1 MVLQKCHTPWS
12 WRAQVW
18 MNKIVEVLP
27 MIDQVYVRW
36 IIHGATLRLTYSNL
50 LIPPFL
56 LILSVACT
64 CHFYAVDCGQVNES
78 IGLKSQLYIDYL
90 EGPGLE
96 TQWSSTLFHKYWFT
110 KSDWIH
116 GNALELEHCEFV
128 PVLHP
133 SIYYLRRWTWRAGWQ
148 GRRGGWGAPSPG
160 QHPSR
165 RPALGRWG
173 LAASV
178 FGTFQHCGRLG

>member
-1 MVLQKCHTPWS
+1 
-12 WRAQVW
+12 

-50 LIPPFL
+50 LIPPFPSNIIRCVHLPFLRSGLWPGQWINWFEKPTIHRLPGRSWARNPVKLNFVSQTL
-56 LILSVACT
+56 LS
-64 CHFYAVDCGQVNES
+64 H
-78 IGLKSQLYIDYL
+78 LY
-90 EGPGLE
+90 
-96 TQWSSTLFHKYWFT
+96 
-110 KSDWIH
+110 WIH
-116 GNALELEHCEFV
+116 GNALELEHWEFV

-148 GRRGGWGAPSPG
+148 GWRGGWGAPSPG
-160 QHPSR
+160 QLPSR